1 MMRLW
6 CLLIGYA
13 FGCIQSAYFIGKLKG
28 IDIHQYG
35 SGNAGTTNAVRVL
48 GFRAGLATF
57 LMDMFKCIIPAVIVT
72 MTFGKMYPEM
82 KYLFKVWTFA
92 GCVLGH
98 DYPFYLKFRGG
109 KGVAVM
115 AGFCA
120 CFHWVYIPVEILVFG
135 IPYAATQYVSLGS
148 LCVYAAGL
156 VLMIIQGQL
165 GVYAP
170 ATQGTLVEMYI
181 VYGIMAAM
189 CFWRHRTNIH
199 RLVTGTERKTNLF
212 AAKKDDVPK
221 NN

>member
-1 MMRLW
+1 MQGASW
-6 CLLIGYA
+6 
-13 FGCIQSAYFIGKLKG
+13 
-28 IDIHQYG
+28 DI
-35 SGNAGTTNAVRVL
+35 
-48 GFRAGLATF
+48 
-57 LMDMFKCIIPAVIVT
+57 
-72 MTFGKMYPEM
+72 
-82 KYLFKVWTFA
+82 
-92 GCVLGH
+92 
-98 DYPFYLKFRGG
+98 